1 MSDPARPPGQAVTY
15 AHTGVDVEGER
26 HALAG
31 LIAWVRKTQALR
43 PAGTTGHMALDVG
56 YFASVVELPG
66 GLGLAVSA
74 DGVGT
79 KLLVAQLADRYDT
92 VGIDL
97 VAMNVNDLVC
107 VGAEPIAL
115 LDYVAIERLDARM
128 LEQIGKGL
136 HDGAVEAGCVIAGG
150 ELAQI
155 GAMLKGAAPG
165 KAFDL
170 AAVAVGLV
178 PLDAINVGQDVRPGD
193 VVIGLASSG
202 IHSNG
207 LSLARGALLERAGL
221 KLGDPLPGEL
231 NPGERRPT
239 VGEALLAP
247 TRIYVKPAL
256 ALLRDPAAQVTAL
269 TNITGGGFRNLAR
282 VKAKVGFVLDALP
295 PVPLVFRAIQA
306 AGQVAPADMY
316 HAYNMGVG
324 FCVTVRP
331 EGVARAV
338 ELARQH
344 GVEAWPIGRAVPS
357 DERTISLPQVGLEFS
372 HRDGFKE
379 AR

>member
-1 MSDPARPPGQAVTY
+1 MSDPARPQPASSVTY

-43 PAGTTGHMALDVG
+43 PAGTVGHMALDVG

-66 GLGLAVSA
+66 GVGLAVSA

-165 KAFDL
+165 RAFDL

-178 PLDAINVGQDVRPGD
+178 PLDAINVGQEVRPGD

-221 KLGDPLPGEL
+221 ALTDPLPGD
-231 NPGERRPT
+231 PATT
-239 VGEALLAP
+239 VGQALLAP

-256 ALLRDPAAQVTAL
+256 ALLRDPAARVTAL

-282 VKAKVGFVLDALP
+282 VKAPVGFVLDALP
-295 PVPLVFRAIQA
+295 PVPPVFRAIQA

-331 EGVARAV
+331 EGAARAL

-344 GVEAWPIGRAVPS
+344 GVEAWPIGRAVAS
-357 DERTISLPQVGLEFS
+357 DERRISLPQVGLEFS
-372 HRDGFKE
+372 HREGFKE
-379 AR
+379 ARP